1 MNNNEYELIKF
12 NSNWADEMDVKSFYI
27 KPKGYMK
34 EFLSLSKNL
43 FKVESDFKLYI
54 GSNQYLTFNE
64 VKLPGSGNYIFEDC
78 FSSNDISTQEKETF
92 DKFFKDL
99 ENCGYGN
106 NILFSL
112 EEYLLDSLP
121 SIEELSFKDF
131 PIFYKIL
138 LDCQ

>member
-1 MNNNEYELIKF
+1 MNNEYELVKF
-12 NSNWADEMDVKSFYI
+12 NSDWADEMDIKSFYI

-34 EFLSLSKNL
+34 EFLNLSKNL
-43 FKVESDFKLYI
+43 FKVESNFKIYI
-54 GSNQYLTFNE
+54 GSNQFLIFNE
-64 VKLPGSGNYIFEDC
+64 IKIPGSGNPTFEES
-78 FSSNDISTQEKETF
+78 FSFSDISIQEKETF

-99 ENCGYGN
+99 EIYGYGN
-106 NILFSL
+106 SILYNL
-112 EEYLLDSLP
+112 EDYLLDSLP